1 VAAALEAAVD
11 REGVQLILTTGDN
24 VYAQRKLLGL
34 AIGGQGDE
42 DDDWFF
48 TYYQPYRYIINRVPV
63 FPSVGNHD
71 SGETEFVNDDREQVY
86 DNFYIKTRFAAEA
99 VAGRASLAPG
109 LFYRFRCG
117 RHVEFIAVDS
127 SKASIVSGHR
137 YFMDRDNLAFLAG
150 AFAPDGPDQPRWRL
164 PFFHHPPYTAG
175 PNHNNSAS
183 VIDSLVKLW
192 LIPAGVRAAFCGH
205 EHNFQHVE
213 AAGIHY
219 FVTGGAGKVAV
230 ERPRPQ
236 RFQTAMVRAWAGSA
250 HFLLARISENEL
262 VVRPIAPG
270 LGGALEDIPLTD
282 PDGMPVPTPIRVS
295 L

>member
-1 VAAALEAAVD
+1 
-11 REGVQLILTTGDN
+11 
-24 VYAQRKLLGL
+24 
-34 AIGGQGDE
+34 
-42 DDDWFF
+42 
-48 TYYQPYRYIINRVPV
+48 
-63 FPSVGNHD
+63 
-71 SGETEFVNDDREQVY
+71 
-86 DNFYIKTRFAAEA
+86 
-99 VAGRASLAPG
+99 

-117 RHVEFIAVDS
+117 RDVEFIAVDS

-137 YFMDRDNLAFLAG
+137 YFMDRDNQAFLEA
-150 AFAPDGPDQPRWRL
+150 AFGPDGADQPRWRL

-183 VIDSLVKLW
+183 VIESLVKPW

-230 ERPRPQ
+230 EQPRRQ
-236 RFQTAMVRAWAGSA
+236 RFETAMVRAWSGTA

-262 VVRPIAPG
+262 VVRPIADSDFPLDLRRHVDLERQ
-270 LGGALEDIPLTD
+270 LGQVVIGPARFVEGALEQIGLTPVTQHPGPGARGAVAGD
-282 PDGMPVPTPIRVS
+282 FVVLHVLGRGDEPGIEHVGVRALPDELGRLLEQAFHADALLALGTHPE
-295 L
+295 